1 MKIKGSKIIVTGGAG
16 FIGSH
21 IVDALVKKGARVKV
35 YDNFSSGF
43 MDHLANVKSEVEI
56 IKGDI
61 LDIDKLDKAIKG
73 CNVVVHQAAQLE
85 IARCMENPIEDLTT
99 NTVGSLNIFNSCLK
113 NNVLKVVWASTAGVY
128 GQLLERPQKE
138 DSHTN
143 NPNWQYGVSKL
154 AVEKYAN
161 IYNEMY
167 GLPIVSLRYS
177 IVYGPR
183 EWWGRVLSIFLKK
196 ALESKPLIIF
206 GDGKQTRDFI
216 YVNDIVELN
225 LLSIEKDFKNHL
237 ILNGSTQKE
246 VSINELA
253 QTVKKALKRPDLE
266 IIYDKITEE
275 GEMSKKI
282 GRIRLPSELKA
293 MKMSYLKAKKILG
306 WKPTVELEDGL
317 RREYEWLK
325 DNSHLWKKIKI

>member
-1 MKIKGSKIIVTGGAG
+1 MKIRGSKIIVTGGAG

-21 IVDALVKKGARVKV
+21 IVDALVREGATVKV

-43 MDHLANVKSEVEI
+43 MEHLVNVKGNVEI

-61 LDIDKLDKAIKG
+61 LDVDKLDKSIKG
-73 CNVVVHQAAQLE
+73 CDIVVHQAAQLE
-85 IARCMENPIEDLTT
+85 IARCMENPIGDLTT
-99 NTVGSLNIFNSCLK
+99 NTIGSLNVFNSCLK
-113 NNVLKVVWASTAGVY
+113 HKVSKVVSASTAGVY
-128 GQLLERPQKE
+128 GQLMERPQKE

-167 GLPIVSLRYS
+167 GLPIASLRYS

-196 ALESKPLIIF
+196 VLENKPLIIF
-206 GDGKQTRDFI
+206 GNGKQTRDFI
-216 YVNDIVELN
+216 YVSDIVELN
-225 LLSIEKDFKNHL
+225 LLSIKTDFKEHL

-253 QTVKKALKRPDLE
+253 QAVKKALRKPDLK
-266 IIYDKITEE
+266 ITYDKSTKE

-293 MKMSYLKAKKILG
+293 MKMSNLKAKKILG
-306 WKPTVELEDGL
+306 WEPVVGLEEGL
-317 RREYEWLK
+317 RKEYEWLK
-325 DNSHLWKKIKI
+325 NNSHLWKKIKI